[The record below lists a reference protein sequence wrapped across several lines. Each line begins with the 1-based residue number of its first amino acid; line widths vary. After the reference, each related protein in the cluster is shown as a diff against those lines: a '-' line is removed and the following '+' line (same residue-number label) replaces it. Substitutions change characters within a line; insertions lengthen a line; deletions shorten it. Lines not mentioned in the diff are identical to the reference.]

1 MCCVTRRSY
10 SIKKVTRSFFF
21 PKKLTSHLLTMNKSK
36 FNKVWICRKCKQ
48 INTGIKWCHTCNSN
62 HFKNNFKNWTS
73 GNDDIDKFLQNI
85 QLSADNNFKVLE
97 WIPYER
103 FYNIEYIARGGF
115 GTVYKAIWIDGYIR
129 ERDNKNQNWKRSG
142 QYTFVAL
149 KSLNYSESVIPKI
162 LNEVRYSHTFTIII

>member
-1 MCCVTRRSY
+1 
-10 SIKKVTRSFFF
+10 
-21 PKKLTSHLLTMNKSK
+21 MNKSK

-73 GNDDIDKFLQNI
+73 GNDDIDKFIQNI

-142 QYTFVAL
+142 QYTSVAL

-162 LNEVRYSHTFTIII
+162 LNEVRYSHYIYDNHLSNIFI